1 MKYPIGM
8 QSFDQIRED
17 GFVYVDK
24 TDLVYDL
31 ANKGKIY
38 FLSRPRRFGKSLLL
52 STLKHY
58 FLGHKELL
66 KGLAIDGL
74 ETEWNVY
81 PVFHLSFGSEN
92 FTQPYTL
99 ERMLEGF
106 VAEGEKLYG
115 KSEALTLGQRFCKL
129 LQAAHQST
137 GRRAVVLIDEYDKP
151 LLDVIDREL
160 YVTDSDGNRIK
171 LEDYNR
177 QVLKGF
183 YGTFKDADEDL
194 RFVML
199 TGVTKF
205 SQVSVFSGFNQPK
218 DISMDKRYEA
228 LCGITQEELES
239 VFAEPILELADE
251 LHVEPVEM
259 KQMLKLRYDGYHFS
273 TAMTEI
279 YNPFSLLNAFD
290 SKMLRDYWFASGTPT
305 YLIRLL
311 NHSNEQ
317 INELTGRYYDASEFI
332 DYKADVERPLPM
344 IYQSGYLTI
353 KGYNQLTNRF
363 LLDFP
368 NNEVRKGFLSIL
380 ASGYLKSP
388 DEGVNSWIGDAIELL
403 HVGEVEPFCESLT
416 AFLSSIPYDSH
427 DALKDLKTTEKH
439 FQYTFY
445 LLLRLLGVYC
455 LGIKVEDR
463 QSYGR
468 VDCTLE
474 MKNYIY
480 IFEFKMDGSAD
491 EALQQIELKGYATPY
506 ATDPRRL
513 IRVGMNFAS
522 DTRTIAEWK
531 CQE

>member
-58 FLGHKELL
+58 FLGHKELF

-218 DISMDKRYEA
+218 DISMDERFEA
-228 LCGITQEELES
+228 LCGITKEELET
-239 VFAEPILELADE
+239 VFAE
-251 LHVEPVEM
+251 
-259 KQMLKLRYDGYHFS
+259 
-273 TAMTEI
+273 
-279 YNPFSLLNAFD
+279 
-290 SKMLRDYWFASGTPT
+290 
-305 YLIRLL
+305 
-311 NHSNEQ
+311 
-317 INELTGRYYDASEFI
+317 
-332 DYKADVERPLPM
+332 
-344 IYQSGYLTI
+344 
-353 KGYNQLTNRF
+353 
-363 LLDFP
+363 
-368 NNEVRKGFLSIL
+368 SI
-380 ASGYLKSP
+380 
-388 DEGVNSWIGDAIELL
+388 
-403 HVGEVEPFCESLT
+403 
-416 AFLSSIPYDSH
+416 
-427 DALKDLKTTEKH
+427 
-439 FQYTFY
+439 
-445 LLLRLLGVYC
+445 
-455 LGIKVEDR
+455 
-463 QSYGR
+463 
-468 VDCTLE
+468 
-474 MKNYIY
+474 
-480 IFEFKMDGSAD
+480 
-491 EALQQIELKGYATPY
+491 
-506 ATDPRRL
+506 
-513 IRVGMNFAS
+513 
-522 DTRTIAEWK
+522 
-531 CQE
+531 